1 MRPAC
6 HYPVFTSVN
15 QSKPFSIIATLRR
28 NSSYTPTTMST
39 FHRPSPHPN
48 FSVDDSITYE
58 ENEDDQSTK
67 QKTPLFRPVSVTGL
81 SVTILHPPPSQP
93 SNKSGVLKQAA
104 QNRRGTTLPYFL
116 DRLKTILWF
125 FFSPLSAIKSNHLSG
140 LILLFVYWS
149 VWA

>member
-67 QKTPLFRPVSVTGL
+67 QKTPLFQPVSYDGL
-81 SVTILHPPPSQP
+81 SVTILHHL
-93 SNKSGVLKQAA
+93 V
-104 QNRRGTTLPYFL
+104 NRQTKVGFRKKPLRTAEGLPYL
-116 DRLKTILWF
+116 TSLT
-125 FFSPLSAIKSNHLSG
+125 
-140 LILLFVYWS
+140 V
-149 VWA
+149 